1 MKQLS
6 VFNFLTLNG
15 YFKGPNEDISWHQH
29 GSEEA
34 KFAAEGAQTESLLL
48 FGRKTF
54 EMMSSYWPTPMGMK
68 DNPGVAEGMNNS
80 QKIVFS
86 TTLTSVNWQNTRI
99 VKENLVEEVRNLKQS
114 ADKDITVLGSG
125 SIITQLAD
133 AGLIDVFQFMID
145 PIVIGDGVTEF
156 KGLSRKLKLKLTDSR
171 TFKTG
176 VVLLTYEPAHK

>member
-1 MKQLS
+1 MKQVS

-15 YFKGPNEDISWHQH
+15 YYKGPDEDISWHQH
-29 GSEEA
+29 GGEEA
-34 KFAAEGAQTESLLL
+34 EFAVEGAKTESLLL

-54 EMMSSYWPTPMGMK
+54 EMMSSYWPTKQGMK
-68 DNPGVAEGMNNS
+68 DNPGVAEGMNKS

-86 TTLTSVNWQNTRI
+86 TTLTSANWQNTRI
-99 VKENLVEEVRNLKQS
+99 VKENLIEEVRNLKQS
-114 ADKDITVLGSG
+114 GDKDMTVLGSG

-133 AGLIDVFQFMID
+133 AGLIDIFQFMID

-156 KGLSRKLKLKLTDSR
+156 KGLSHKLKLKLTDSR

-176 VVLLTYEPAHK
+176 VVLLTYEPAKN

>member
-15 YFKGPNEDISWHQH
+15 YYKGTNEDISWHQH

-34 KFAAEGAQTESLLL
+34 EFAAEGAQTESLLL

-54 EMMSSYWPTPMGMK
+54 ELMSSYWPTQQGMS
-68 DNPGVAEGMNNS
+68 DNPDVAEGMNKS

-86 TTLTSVNWQNTRI
+86 TTLSSVNWQNTRI
-99 VKENLVEEVRNLKQS
+99 VKENLVEEVRKLKQLG
-114 ADKDITVLGSG
+114 DKDMTVLGSG
-125 SIITQLAD
+125 SIITQLAE

-145 PIVIGDGVTEF
+145 PVVIGDGVTEF
-156 KGLSRKLKLKLTDSR
+156 IGLKTKIKLKLTNSR

-176 VVLLTYEPAHK
+176 VVLLTYEPDVK